1 MIAETIAVA
10 GGIAVGSIT
19 GLVPGLHANLIATTT
34 LALAP
39 FFPFRDTAL
48 ALFIFAVALTHCF
61 VSIIPSVFLGCPD
74 ADTVM
79 SILPGHRMLMQ
90 GKGIEAVRLSI
101 IGALLGIFAAILLS
115 PVFYFAIP
123 WLYLS
128 VKKYLGY
135 VLIAISVILI
145 LNEEKP
151 KKILQ
156 ALFIFLL
163 AGIFGVFVL
172 GANMKQPLLPMLSG
186 LFGISNLVFSI
197 YSGKKA
203 VPLQREKKIALKKK
217 EIAKAVGAGTVAG
230 GLISLFPAL
239 GPSQAASLLSL
250 LFGRGISS
258 NYLTLIGG
266 TNSANLILSMIAA
279 MTINK
284 ARNGSTAVIF
294 QLLPAMTVSQLLIFL
309 GAAIVIGLAAVL
321 LTLAIARKF
330 SKFVSKVNYSAV
342 SMVIVAFVSVLVLAL
357 AGFWGLVV
365 LAVGTGIGIVA
376 NKTGISRGHL
386 MGCLLVPV
394 IIWLLG

>member
-1 MIAETIAVA
+1 MISE
-10 GGIAVGSIT
+10 GIAVLAGIGIGSIT
-19 GLVPGLHANLIATTT
+19 GLVPGLHSNLIATTT
-34 LALAP
+34 LAFAS
-39 FFPFRDTAL
+39 FFPFQDIAL
-48 ALFIFAVALTHCF
+48 ALFIFAVSLTHVF

-151 KKILQ
+151 RQILQ
-156 ALFIFLL
+156 ALFVFLL
-163 AGIFGVFVL
+163 AGVFGMFVL
-172 GANMKQPLLPMLSG
+172 GSTMQQPLLPMLSG
-186 LFGISNLVFSI
+186 LFGISNLAFSI
-197 YSGKKA
+197 YRGKKA

-217 EIAKAVGAGTVAG
+217 EIAKAVGTGTIAG

-250 LFGRGISS
+250 LFGKGTS
-258 NYLTLIGG
+258 NSYLTLIGG
-266 TNSANLILSMIAA
+266 VNSSNLIVSMIAA

-284 ARNGSTAVIF
+284 ARNGSTAAIF
-294 QLLPAMTVSQLLIFL
+294 LLLPAMTISELLIFL
-309 GAAIVIGLAAVL
+309 VVAIVVGLAAVL

-330 SKFVSKVNYSAV
+330 SKFVSKVNYSAI
-342 SMVIVAFVSVLVLAL
+342 SAAVIVFVAALVVALSGIWGLIVLVI
-357 AGFWGLVV
+357 
-365 LAVGTGIGIVA
+365 GTIIGVIA

-386 MGCLLVPV
+386 MACLLVPV
-394 IIWLLG
+394 IIWLL

>member
-1 MIAETIAVA
+1 MLAEGLAIA

-19 GLVPGLHANLIATTT
+19 GLVPGLHANLIATST
-34 LALAP
+34 LFLAP

-128 VKKYLGY
+128 VKSYLGY

-151 KKILQ
+151 RQIAW
-156 ALFIFLL
+156 ALFVFLL
-163 AGIFGVFVL
+163 AGVFGVFVL

-186 LFGISNLVFSI
+186 LFGVSNLVFSI
-197 YSGKKA
+197 YRGKKA
-203 VPLQREKKIALKKK
+203 VPLQKEKKIVLKKK
-217 EIAKAVGAGTVAG
+217 EIAKAVATGTVAG

-258 NYLTLIGG
+258 SYLTLIGG
-266 TNSANLILSMIAA
+266 TNSANLIISMIAA

-294 QLLPAMTVSQLLIFL
+294 QLLPSMSVGQFLIFL
-309 GAAIVIGLAAVL
+309 AAAIIIGLTAVM
-321 LTLAIARKF
+321 LTLAIAKKF
-330 SKFVSKVNYSAV
+330 SKFVSKMNYSAV
-342 SMVIVAFVSVLVLAL
+342 SAVVVAFVSALVFAL
-357 AGFWGLVV
+357 SGFWGIVV
-365 LAVGTGIGIVA
+365 LAAGAGIGIVA
-376 NKTGISRGHL
+376 NKTGVSRGHL

-394 IIWLLG
+394 IIWLL